1 MVRHLGNKKTYT
13 VDITPSWS
21 SLLPYMIAVL
31 EDSNHESRR
40 KIITEFEKMACAADI
55 AVEIKKREEKQSK
68 LEVE

>member
-1 MVRHLGNKKTYT
+1 MVKKTITY
-13 VDITPSWS
+13 DITPTWS

-31 EDSNHESRR
+31 EDSNQESRK
-40 KIITEFEKMACAADI
+40 KIIQEFEKMACAADI